1 MKIVFAGVAVATAA
15 ISFSV
20 GTATGTRAPTPKP
33 VAATLNPPVVYAALT
48 PKAANDVIQNYC
60 IDCHDDQLRSGNDV
74 ADDGKQGLSLEHFDV
89 AAATARPG
97 DAERIIR
104 KLRAGMM
111 PQAGAPRPQGDT
123 LDMFAASIEQDID
136 RAAKPNPGSRTFQRL
151 NRAEYENVIRDLF
164 GVDIDA
170 SAYLPL
176 DTKSANFDNIADV
189 QGLSPALLDA
199 YLNAASAVSRMAV
212 GDKSATTAMTTIPVS
227 PFASQHVWDHV
238 QGAPFGTYG
247 GIATKHNFVA
257 DGKYTFRM
265 EVMGGIGMPLGDID
279 VSVDGARVALLHYEK
294 GTAPTGASADAP
306 EGIDTYNT
314 DTLNLKAGE
323 HVVSVAFIKPIEGPY
338 EDLLK
343 PDDWSNSSDGNAA
356 TGNTN
361 PPSIKN
367 VSIIGPYSV
376 TGLSDTPAR
385 RAIFTCHPTKSAT
398 AERACATQI
407 VTRLATKAYRRP
419 ATKHD
424 VDGLMG
430 FYDSGVKTGGFE
442 DGVRNAIQAMLSS
455 PYFVFRIESAPAN
468 VAAGTDYKVSDY
480 DLASRL
486 SFFLWGS
493 MPDSTLTALAKTH
506 KLSNQAVLDAQAK
519 RMLADPRAKAL
530 SERFAAQFFDLQDVD
545 KVHPDAFFFPD
556 FNKNLSDD
564 MQTETKT
571 FFNNIVKNDLDV
583 LDLFDANY
591 TFVNERLARHYGIP
605 NVSGPEFRKVMYP
618 DSTRRGILGQ
628 GSMLVQ
634 TSFADRTSPTVRGKW
649 VMKVLMGTPPP
660 PPPPNVPSLDVTSNG
675 VAGRPLTTRERVE
688 QHRKNPVCAACHKYM
703 DPIGLA
709 LDNFDVTGKW
719 RYSENSAPLDTRG
732 TMFDGAPINGST
744 GLVNAL
750 MKRKVALLRNF
761 AENLMTYAIGRR
773 VEDFD
778 QPTVRNIVATAQ
790 ANGDKFSQYVLGV
803 VNSTAFREKR
813 AEPVVA
819 DTDKQ
824 SDNQQH

>member
-20 GTATGTRAPTPKP
+20 GTATGTRTPAPKP
-33 VAATLNPPVVYAALT
+33 VTTAKLNPPVVYAALS
-48 PKAANDVIQNYC
+48 PKAANDVIENYC
-60 IDCHDDQLRSGNDV
+60 VDCHDDQLRSGNDV

-89 AAATARPG
+89 AAATSRPT

-104 KLRAGMM
+104 KLRSGIM
-111 PQAGAPRPQGDT
+111 PQTPSPRPLGDT
-123 LDMFAASIEQDID
+123 LEMFAASIEQVID
-136 RAAKPNPGSRTFQRL
+136 KAAKPNPGTRTFQRL
-151 NRAEYENVIRDLF
+151 NRAEYDNVIRDLF
-164 GVDIDA
+164 GITIDA

-189 QGLSPALLDA
+189 QALSPALLDA

-212 GDKSATTAMTTIPVS
+212 GDKTATAGGTTYPVS
-227 PFASQHVWDHV
+227 PFASQHPWDYV
-238 QGAPFGTYG
+238 QGAPLGTYG
-247 GIATKHNFVA
+247 GIVTKHNFIA
-257 DGKYTFRM
+257 DGTYQFRM
-265 EVMGGIGMPLGDID
+265 EVMGGIGMPLADVD
-279 VSVDGARVALLHYEK
+279 VSIDGKRVALLHYEK
-294 GTAPTGASADAP
+294 GTTPTGSSADAP
-306 EGIDTYNT
+306 EGIDRYET
-314 DTLNLKAGE
+314 DTLTLKGGE
-323 HVVSVAFIKPIEGPY
+323 HMLSVAMVKPIEGPY

-343 PDDWSNSSDGNAA
+343 PDEWSNSSDGNAA

-367 VSIIGPYSV
+367 VMILGPYKV

-385 RAIFTCHPTKSAT
+385 RAIFSCHPTKGAA

-407 VTRLATKAYRRP
+407 LTRLGTKAYRRP
-419 ATKHD
+419 LTKHD

-430 FYDSGVKTGGFE
+430 FYDSAVKTGDFE

-468 VAAGTDYKVSDY
+468 VTAGTDYKVADT

-493 MPDSTLTALAKTH
+493 MPDSTLMSLAKAH
-506 KLSNQAVLDAQAK
+506 KLSDQKVLDAQAK
-519 RMLADPRAKAL
+519 RMLADPRAQAL

-564 MQTETKT
+564 MQTETKL

-583 LDLFDANY
+583 LQLLDANY

-605 NVSGPEFRKVMYP
+605 NVAGPDFRKVMYP

-649 VMKVLMGTPPP
+649 VMKVLLGTPPP
-660 PPPPNVPSLDVTSNG
+660 PPPPNVPSLDVTANG
-675 VAGRPLTTRERVE
+675 VSGRPLTTRERVE
-688 QHRKNPVCAACHKYM
+688 QHRKNPVCASCHMYM

-709 LDNFDVTGKW
+709 LDNFDNTGKW
-719 RYSENSAPLDTRG
+719 RYSENSAPLDTRSKL
-732 TMFDGAPINGST
+732 FDGAAIDGES
-744 GLVNAL
+744 GLVDAL
-750 MKRKVALLRNF
+750 MRRKVAVLRNF
-761 AENLMTYAIGRR
+761 AENLMAYGLGRR

-778 QPTVRNIVATAQ
+778 QPTVRSIVASAQ

-819 DTDKQ
+819 DDKQ
-824 SDNQQH
+824 SDNQKH